1 MSYRGHGHE
10 YYAHVDPNGLD
21 YTGEWNDGISYPQYH
36 ESSYRQNNGQPW
48 PQAWGAYGYYNS
60 QWQAQPY
67 DYYAPEARRWSPRR
81 RDPSSSPP
89 PIPTEPS
96 SDYLELSQQPSTHI
110 DDPSSSRKLLI
121 LDLNGTLLYREGKP
135 QGPRRYRR
143 DRVNGSS
150 EPQHRV
156 AHPRPYMGSFRQY
169 LFHPKTLEW
178 LDTMVWSSA
187 QPFNVDHMVGQC
199 FKEEKEKLIAVWAR
213 DTLGLTSAQYHQKTQ
228 TTKDLAKPWAALSLL
243 PDRNDEASTLSS
255 SDDGP
260 SHSADEPA
268 PTSEPSRS
276 AYAHSALTTL
286 LLDDS
291 PLKAQLQPWN
301 HFCVPEY
308 TAQIRGRDLSAQQ
321 RERDKPSSD
330 IQDADAVVP
339 QKKRKRPKK
348 ALSYDQIL
356 LAVIGV
362 LDTIKG
368 ESNVSGWMRQCG
380 LWNGMSEK
388 EDEEKSTLTHEGTT
402 DDEVENSET
411 SKCRRIDDI
420 VLDGKKARSSDSEK
434 PDSNSP
440 AAKATSI
447 SPEEPSVR
455 SVLDDA
461 PPSSLLLRAQSRPTS
476 DDRSSP
482 ASKRKKSSLPHSPL
496 SPPPLPLSSQMT
508 EHESACSSPRFE
520 AITVPGQGR
529 KPQDNF
535 TSASPQPPDNQ
546 HLNPSS
552 PSRIADKHKLWF
564 ENEAVVSHWA
574 KLGVD
579 ALAALGISAEAG
591 I

>member
-1 MSYRGHGHE
+1 MAFRGHGYD
-10 YYAHVDPNGLD
+10 YYAHVDPND
-21 YTGEWNDGISYPQYH
+21 YAGQWDGGISYPQYH
-36 ESSYRQNNGQPW
+36 ESAYRQNNGQPC
-48 PQAWGAYGYYNS
+48 PQAWDAYGYYNS

-67 DYYAPEARRWSPRR
+67 NYYAPEARRWSPRR
-81 RDPSSSPP
+81 RDPSPSPP
-89 PIPTEPS
+89 PIPTEAS

-143 DRVNGSS
+143 DRANRSS

-156 AHPRPYMGSFRQY
+156 AHPRPYMESFRQY

-187 QPFNVDHMVGQC
+187 QPFNVDHMVDQC
-199 FKEEKEKLIAVWAR
+199 FKEEKGKLITVWAR

-243 PDRNDEASTLSS
+243 PDENDEASTLSS

-308 TAQIRGRDLSAQQ
+308 TAQIRGRDLSTRH
-321 RERDKPSSD
+321 RERDNPPSD
-330 IQDADAVVP
+330 IQDAEGIVL

-348 ALSYDQIL
+348 ALGYDQIL

-380 LWNGMSEK
+380 LWNGVHGK
-388 EDEEKSTLTHEGTT
+388 EDEQKSTLTQEGTT
-402 DDEVENSET
+402 DDETEDSET
-411 SKCRRIDDI
+411 RKHRRIDDI
-420 VLDGKKARSSDSEK
+420 VLDGEKVRSSNSET
-434 PDSNSP
+434 PGSHSP
-440 AAKATSI
+440 AAEATLI
-447 SPEEPSVR
+447 SPEELSVQ
-455 SVLDDA
+455 SVVDDT
-461 PPSSLLLRAQSRPTS
+461 PPSSPLLRAQARPTS
-476 DDRSSP
+476 YDHSSP
-482 ASKRKKSSLPHSPL
+482 APKGKKSGSPHPPSS
-496 SPPPLPLSSQMT
+496 SPPFPPSSRIT
-508 EHESACSSPRFE
+508 EHESAYSSSPRLE
-520 AITVPGQGR
+520 AITLPGTDR
-529 KPQDNF
+529 KSENNS
-535 TSASPQPPDNQ
+535 TSKPPDNQ
-546 HLNPSS
+546 HLNSS
-552 PSRIADKHKLWF
+552 SSSHVANKDKLWF

-574 KLGVD
+574 KRGLD
-579 ALAALGISAEAG
+579 ALAILGISAEAG

>member
-1 MSYRGHGHE
+1 MTFRGHGYD
-10 YYAHVDPNGLD
+10 YYAHVDPNDFD
-21 YTGEWNDGISYPQYH
+21 YASQWSDGVPYPQYH
-36 ESSYRQNNGQPW
+36 ESSYRQSNGQSW
-48 PQAWGAYGYYNS
+48 PQDWDTYGYYNS

-81 RDPSSSPP
+81 RDPSPSPP

-96 SDYLELSQQPSTHI
+96 VEYLELSQQPSTRI

-187 QPFNVDHMVGQC
+187 QPFNVDHMVDQC
-199 FKEEKEKLIAVWAR
+199 FKEEKEKLIVVWAR

-243 PDRNDEASTLSS
+243 PDENHQATASS
-255 SDDGP
+255 SSEDGP

-268 PTSEPSRS
+268 PTGEPSRS
-276 AYAHSALTTL
+276 AYSHSALTTL

-308 TAQIRGRDLSAQQ
+308 TAQIRGRDLSTRQH
-321 RERDKPSSD
+321 ERDKPPSD
-330 IQDADAVVP
+330 VQDAEGVVSR
-339 QKKRKRPKK
+339 KKRKKSKK
-348 ALSYDQIL
+348 ALGYDQIL

-368 ESNVSGWMRQCG
+368 ENNVSGWMRQCG
-380 LWNGMSEK
+380 LWNGVHEK
-388 EDEEKSTLTHEGTT
+388 EDEEKSMLTHDETA
-402 DDEVENSET
+402 DDEAENSET
-411 SKCRRIDDI
+411 RKRRRIEDN
-420 VLDGKKARSSDSEK
+420 VLDGEKARSSDSGT

-440 AAKATSI
+440 AAKVTSI
-447 SPEEPSVR
+447 SPEEAS
-455 SVLDDA
+455 
-461 PPSSLLLRAQSRPTS
+461 PSSPLLRTQSRPTS
-476 DDRSSP
+476 GDSSSSAP
-482 ASKRKKSSLPHSPL
+482 KRKKSSPPNLPS
-496 SPPPLPLSSQMT
+496 SPPPLPPSSQTT
-508 EHESACSSPRFE
+508 ERESACSSPGLE
-520 AITVPGQGR
+520 AVTLPGQDR
-529 KPQDNF
+529 KLEDNS
-535 TSASPQPPDNQ
+535 TSESPQPPDNQ
-546 HLNPSS
+546 HVNPSS
-552 PSRIADKHKLWF
+552 PSPVADKDKLWF

-574 KLGVD
+574 KLGLD
-579 ALAALGISAEAG
+579 ALASLGIPAEAG

>member
-1 MSYRGHGHE
+1 MAFRGHGYG
-10 YYAHVDPNGLD
+10 YYAHVDPNDLNYAGQ
-21 YTGEWNDGISYPQYH
+21 WNDGISYPQYH

-48 PQAWGAYGYYNS
+48 PQTWDTYG
-60 QWQAQPY
+60 W
-67 DYYAPEARRWSPRR
+67 WSPRR
-81 RDPSSSPP
+81 RNPSPSPP

-121 LDLNGTLLYREGKP
+121 LDLNGTLLYREGRP

-187 QPFNVDHMVGQC
+187 QPSNVDHMVAQC

-213 DTLGLTSAQYHQKTQ
+213 DTLGLTSAQYHE
-228 TTKDLAKPWAALSLL
+228 
-243 PDRNDEASTLSS
+243 NDEASTLSS

-260 SHSADEPA
+260 SHSTDEPA

-276 AYAHSALTTL
+276 AHAHSALTTL

-308 TAQIRGRDLSAQQ
+308 TAQIRGRDLSTRQ
-321 RERDKPSSD
+321 RERDKPSFD
-330 IQDADAVVP
+330 IQDAEGVVP
-339 QKKRKRPKK
+339 QKKRKKPKK
-348 ALSYDQIL
+348 VLGYDQIL

-380 LWNGMSEK
+380 LWNGVHGK
-388 EDEEKSTLTHEGTT
+388 EDEEKPTPT
-402 DDEVENSET
+402 DDE
-411 SKCRRIDDI
+411 
-420 VLDGKKARSSDSEK
+420 
-434 PDSNSP
+434 
-440 AAKATSI
+440 
-447 SPEEPSVR
+447 
-455 SVLDDA
+455 
-461 PPSSLLLRAQSRPTS
+461 
-476 DDRSSP
+476 
-482 ASKRKKSSLPHSPL
+482 
-496 SPPPLPLSSQMT
+496 
-508 EHESACSSPRFE
+508 
-520 AITVPGQGR
+520 
-529 KPQDNF
+529 
-535 TSASPQPPDNQ
+535 

-552 PSRIADKHKLWF
+552 RSHVAHKDKLWF
-564 ENEAVVSHWA
+564 DNEAVVSHWA
-574 KLGVD
+574 KLGLD
-579 ALAALGISAEAG
+579 ALTVLGISAEAG